1 MHHQAREEEHVS
13 FLAVLLAFFAA
24 APAGKLIPV
33 DESSYSQLISSNKGK
48 VTLVS
53 FWATWCVP
61 CREEVPQLVALEKRL
76 QPKGLKV
83 VFISADEV
91 DSEMDARRF
100 LAGKNVPLP
109 SYQKVVKN
117 DDKFIE
123 GLDPKWSGALPALF
137 LYDRNGKQVKN
148 FIGETSMQAIEAEV
162 KKLL

>member
-1 MHHQAREEEHVS
+1 MKLPALV
-13 FLAVLLAFFAA
+13 LALIISLVGSPAGA
-24 APAGKLIPV
+24 APAQKLIPL
-33 DESSYSQLISSNKGK
+33 DEASCALLISSSKGK

-61 CREEVPQLVALEKRL
+61 CRAEVPQLVQLEKRL
-76 QPKGLKV
+76 QDKGMKLV
-83 VFISADEV
+83 LISADDV

-100 LAGKNVPLP
+100 LTTRNVPMP

-137 LYDRNGKQVKN
+137 LYDKTGKKVKS
-148 FIGETSMQAIEAEV
+148 FVGETEMAAIEAAI

>member
-1 MHHQAREEEHVS
+1 VK
-13 FLAVLLAFFAA
+13 LLALALAFLAA
-24 APAGKLIPV
+24 APSGKLIPV
-33 DESSYSQLISSNKGK
+33 DENGYSQLISANKGK

-91 DSEMDARRF
+91 DSEADARKF
-100 LAGKNVPLP
+100 LTGKSVPLP

-137 LYDRNGKQVKN
+137 LYDKTGKKVKS
-148 FIGETSMQAIEAEV
+148 FFGETEMATVEAAV

>member
-1 MHHQAREEEHVS
+1 L
-13 FLAVLLAFFAA
+13 FLALFAA

-33 DESSYSQLISSNKGK
+33 DENSYSQLIAANKGK
-48 VTLVS
+48 VTVVS

-61 CREEVPQLVALEKRL
+61 CRVEVPQLVALEKRL
-76 QPKGLKV
+76 QAKGLKLV
-83 VFISADEV
+83 LISADEV
-91 DSEMDARRF
+91 DSELDARKF
-100 LAGKNVPLP
+100 LVSKNVPMP

-137 LYDRNGKQVKN
+137 LYDRNGKKVKS
-148 FIGETSMQAIEAEV
+148 FIGETEPAAIEAAI

>member
-1 MHHQAREEEHVS
+1 MKP
-13 FLAVLLAFFAA
+13 LAMVLALAGSLVGA
-24 APAGKLIPV
+24 APAQKLIPL
-33 DESSYSQLISSNKGK
+33 DEAAYARLISSSKGK

-61 CREEVPQLVALEKRL
+61 CRAEVPQLVQLEKRL
-76 QPKGLKV
+76 QDKGLKLV
-83 VFISADEV
+83 LISADDV

-100 LAGKNVPLP
+100 LTTKNVPMP

-137 LYDRNGKQVKN
+137 LYDKTGKKVKS
-148 FIGETSMQAIEAEV
+148 FVGETEMAAIEAAV

>member
-1 MHHQAREEEHVS
+1 MKLPAIV
-13 FLAVLLAFFAA
+13 LALVLSLAGA
-24 APAGKLIPV
+24 APAQKLIPL
-33 DESSYSQLISSNKGK
+33 DEAAYARLISSSKGK

-61 CREEVPQLVALEKRL
+61 CRAEVPQLVQLEKRL
-76 QPKGLKV
+76 QDKGLKLV
-83 VFISADEV
+83 LISADDV

-100 LAGKNVPLP
+100 LTTKNVPMP

-137 LYDRNGKQVKN
+137 LYDKTGKKVKS
-148 FIGETSMQAIEAEV
+148 FVGETEMAAIEAAV